1 MAKPAGRLSDLDA
14 CPLPGHGSNPT
25 TTGSANVL
33 INGLPALRVGDST
46 ACGDAVTQGIG
57 SILVNGMPIAH
68 LGSATAHGGAI
79 ITGSGDVLVGNQH
92 NATAFIPP
100 TPILANSEQY
110 QLLDEISGQ
119 PVAGMLY
126 CIEAADGQRLVGHTD
141 QSGNTERVC
150 SREPASI
157 MVRWGR
163 QAAAHLRALGISY

>member
-68 LGSATAHGGAI
+68 LGSTTAHGGVI
-79 ITGSGDVLVGNQH
+79 ITGSGDVSVGN
-92 NATAFIPP
+92 
-100 TPILANSEQY
+100 
-110 QLLDEISGQ
+110 
-119 PVAGMLY
+119 
-126 CIEAADGQRLVGHTD
+126 
-141 QSGNTERVC
+141 
-150 SREPASI
+150 
-157 MVRWGR
+157 
-163 QAAAHLRALGISY
+163 